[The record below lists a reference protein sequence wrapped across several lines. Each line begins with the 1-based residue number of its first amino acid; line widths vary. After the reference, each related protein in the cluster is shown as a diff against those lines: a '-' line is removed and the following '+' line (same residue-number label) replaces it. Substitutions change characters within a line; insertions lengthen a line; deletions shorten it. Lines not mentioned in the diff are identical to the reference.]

1 MTDSDSWLSL
11 DDKLGVGNSE
21 NDSLEEDVEPD
32 SLETLLP
39 EDENELL
46 PGLIDELNFNG
57 LPDELEEC
65 DVFCTGGGME
75 LDVES
80 QENHAVDSGAANSFV
95 PRKRP
100 NTSGRVSVE
109 HPNGEHPSRTLFVRN
124 INSSVEDS
132 ELTALFEVCELVTV
146 SSLALLLA
154 NLISICVTSRLGRSG
169 ACTLHA
175 KAEVL

>member
-1 MTDSDSWLSL
+1 MTDSDSWFSL
-11 DDKLGVGNSE
+11 DDNSPDLNKLGIGNSE
-21 NDSLEEDVEPD
+21 KDSLEEDAEPD

-80 QENHAVDSGAANSFV
+80 QENHAVDASNSFP

-132 ELTALFEVCELVTV
+132 ELTALFEVCVT
-146 SSLALLLA
+146 
-154 NLISICVTSRLGRSG
+154 C
-169 ACTLHA
+169 
-175 KAEVL
+175 

>member
-21 NDSLEEDVEPD
+21 NDSLEDAEPD

-39 EDENELL
+39 EDENDLL
-46 PGLIDELNFNG
+46 PGLIDELNFSG
-57 LPDELEEC
+57 LPDELEDC

-80 QENHAVDSGAANSFV
+80 QDNHAANAFAS
-95 PRKRP
+95 RKRP

-132 ELTALFEVCELVTV
+132 ELTALFEVCGT
-146 SSLALLLA
+146 
-154 NLISICVTSRLGRSG
+154 C
-169 ACTLHA
+169 
-175 KAEVL
+175 